1 MLRIFAR
8 CAELKLTGC
17 SVRVQKAT
25 MDTYVE
31 FPLLFNIQN
40 EGLSAFYKENVAAR
54 EAALGRKLNQK
65 GPNFIVCDLH
75 STFAAAILLPCVT
88 MWQQLSFLVAEL

>member
-1 MLRIFAR
+1 
-8 CAELKLTGC
+8 
-17 SVRVQKAT
+17 

-40 EGLSAFYKENVAAR
+40 EGLSAFYEENVAAR

-65 GPNFIVCDLH
+65 GPNFIVRRPHSDLCSSFYTALCH
-75 STFAAAILLPCVT
+75 ILL
-88 MWQQLSFLVAEL
+88 LFLAAGHSRAASHGQ

>member
-1 MLRIFAR
+1 MQMLTDPRNAR
-8 CAELKLTGC
+8 DSLTLAH
-17 SVRVQKAT
+17 SPAQKTTFDA
-25 MDTYVE
+25 YVE

-65 GPNFIVCDLH
+65 GPNFIVRHPNSDH
-75 STFAAAILLPCVT
+75 AGS
-88 MWQQLSFLVAEL
+88 